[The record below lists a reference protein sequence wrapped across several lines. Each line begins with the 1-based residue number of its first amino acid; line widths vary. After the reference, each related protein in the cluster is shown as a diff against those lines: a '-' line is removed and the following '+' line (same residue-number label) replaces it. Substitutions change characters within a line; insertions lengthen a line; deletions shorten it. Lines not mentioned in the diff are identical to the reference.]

1 MGQQAQRT
9 ARRRR
14 LGSAL
19 RAAREAARV
28 NTTAAA
34 EAIHGDNTKISR
46 VETGRHRLTRLEL
59 DTLLDLYG
67 VKDKAT
73 RERLI
78 ALASEGRKRTWWCR
92 YRDMLPG
99 DFKES
104 LTLESDTARISVYQS
119 QVVPGLLQ
127 TPEYAKVV
135 MTGSPNPLTEESLDF
150 YVNFRMERQRLFDRE
165 NPPQY
170 LCIMTEGVIRQLIGG
185 AAVMAA
191 QLRRLVTVS
200 RPPDIT
206 IQIIPFSH
214 TAFTCTGG
222 AFNLY
227 SYPDPMD
234 LDVVHISHLDSAL
247 SLEEDETVA
256 KYRWAFERLRA
267 SALSAEQSVELM
279 ASIADELEQE

>member
-28 NTTAAA
+28 NTTDAAA
-34 EAIHGDNTKISR
+34 AIHGDNTKISR

-59 DTLLDLYG
+59 DTLLDLYE
-67 VKDKAT
+67 VTEKRT
-73 RERLI
+73 RERLV
-78 ALASEGRKRTWWCR
+78 ALASEGRKKTWWCQ

-104 LTLESDTARISVYQS
+104 LTLESDTARISVYQP

-127 TPEYAKVV
+127 TREYAKVV
-135 MTGSPNPLTEESLDF
+135 MTGSPDRVTDEELDF
-150 YVNFRMERQRLFDRE
+150 YLDFRMERQRIFDRE
-165 NPPQY
+165 KPPQY
-170 LCIMTEGVIRQLIGG
+170 LCIIPEGVIRQRVGG
-185 AAVMAA
+185 ASVMAA
-191 QLRRLVTVS
+191 QLRKLLAVS
-200 RPPDIT
+200 RPPAIT
-206 IQIIPFSH
+206 IQIVPFSQ

-256 KYRWAFERLRA
+256 KYRWVFESLRA
-267 SALSAEQSVELM
+267 SALSAEQSVKLM
-279 ASIADELEQE
+279 TSIAEELEQE